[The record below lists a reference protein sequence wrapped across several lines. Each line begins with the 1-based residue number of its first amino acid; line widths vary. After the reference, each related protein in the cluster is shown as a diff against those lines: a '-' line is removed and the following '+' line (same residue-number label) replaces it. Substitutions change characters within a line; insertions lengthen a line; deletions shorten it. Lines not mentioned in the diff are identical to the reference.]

1 MVSSVPASI
10 EESFSLPAWLS
21 KITTKRRKLIVPLK
35 NLPLKKNK
43 SKFLKDKINSRI
55 IVDLDKT
62 KFVEVVEH

>member
-1 MVSSVPASI
+1 MVSTVLDSI